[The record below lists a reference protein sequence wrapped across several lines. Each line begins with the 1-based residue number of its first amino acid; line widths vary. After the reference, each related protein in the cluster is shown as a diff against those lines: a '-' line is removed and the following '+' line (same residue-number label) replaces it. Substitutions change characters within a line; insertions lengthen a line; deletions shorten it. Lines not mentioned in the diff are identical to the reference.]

1 MFFAVWEE
9 NLRIE
14 EEEMAKLKNNL
25 NYNLV
30 YFPYFFS
37 FCLIQTNHGKSPKGP
52 ILLFLGI

>member
-30 YFPYFFS
+30 YFP
-37 FCLIQTNHGKSPKGP
+37 
-52 ILLFLGI
+52 